1 MVSAVITPQ
10 IGAGMAEA
18 ARRVNE
24 SPAQLK
30 ERIAELER
38 ERAALLEKIA
48 ALNAQIAQANAEA
61 EHRAIAAAVVERDAA
76 KYMEADGKL
85 IGNQRQYCDYW
96 GSRNI
101 KQYQVSRWIKSGEL
115 KTVYAYG
122 HTWVI
127 LTQEPP
133 PAKRR
138 GKQSR

>member
-24 SPAQLK
+24 SPTQLK

-38 ERAALLEKIA
+38 ERLTLLEKIA
-48 ALNAQIAQANAEA
+48 ALNARLAQVDAEA
-61 EHRAIAAAVVERDAA
+61 EHRAIAAAVAERDAA
-76 KYMEADGKL
+76 KHLEADGKL

-122 HTWVI
+122 RTWVI

-133 PAKRR
+133 AAKRR
-138 GKQSR
+138 GRQSR